1 MLAHMGT
8 RSIPYSHVRLP
19 VGMSPEED
27 LRALMAI
34 IVNGQ
39 ATPLDQL
46 RKVAGCP
53 PVILALTTRCLQTNP
68 VQRPAFPSIVDEL
81 EHIQGELRASS
92 PSTKLLRADVL
103 RQSGASAEPTYA
115 PESNWWTSLATSMFA
130 SLDDGTRK
138 PPLGDGQVE
147 DGHLYA

>member
-1 MLAHMGT
+1 
-8 RSIPYSHVRLP
+8 
-19 VGMSPEED
+19 
-27 LRALMAI
+27 MAI

-53 PVILALTTRCLQTNP
+53 PGILALTTRCLKTNP
-68 VQRPAFPSIVDEL
+68 VQRPAFPFIVDEL

-103 RQSGASAEPTYA
+103 RQSGASASPTNA
-115 PESNWWTSLATSMFA
+115 SISNWGTSLATFFFGSPA
-130 SLDDGTRK
+130 EGTRK

>member
-1 MLAHMGT
+1 
-8 RSIPYSHVRLP
+8 
-19 VGMSPEED
+19 MSPEED

-81 EHIQGELRASS
+81 EHIQGDLSASS

-103 RQSGASAEPTYA
+103 RQTGASAEPTYA
-115 PESNWWTSLATSMFA
+115 PESHWGTSLATFLFGSFA
-130 SLDDGTRK
+130 SLADVARK

-147 DGHLYA
+147 DGHLNA